1 MSQPQP
7 DRFYGTA
14 LLLWLCTDLLL
25 RQPEQFLVTDLVN
38 LMMEVDKCQLQGYE
52 KTKLVARVRQAMKVI
67 TASGHLMKDG
77 TSVSYKRNVV
87 MHPEY
92 PEQRAIA
99 QYTRIPKKP

>member
-77 TSVSYKRNVV
+77 TSVSYKRKVV